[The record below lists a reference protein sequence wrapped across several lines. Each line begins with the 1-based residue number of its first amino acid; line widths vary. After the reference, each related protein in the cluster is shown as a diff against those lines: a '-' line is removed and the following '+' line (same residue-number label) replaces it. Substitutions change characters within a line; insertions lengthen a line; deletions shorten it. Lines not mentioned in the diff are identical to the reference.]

1 MRLIKLRK
9 TASARVVT
17 LSMNFCDY
25 TSDPFVALFC
35 SVLSLTFL
43 FFFSVADKDEE
54 MAEFAKSVLQKTL
67 NVKYPDFFA
76 IHFSECILVMNGC
89 TGKN

>member
-1 MRLIKLRK
+1 MKIIICPLHFFP
-9 TASARVVT
+9 VV
-17 LSMNFCDY
+17 
-25 TSDPFVALFC
+25 V
-35 SVLSLTFL
+35 
-43 FFFSVADKDEE
+43 DKDEE

-89 TGKN
+89 TGKNWDCC